1 MHRTAARKNRR
12 TLAIGGAV
20 ATAVLLAS
28 CSSPSGDVTSPD
40 DAVPADG
47 GSGVHVVAT
56 TTMLG
61 DVAGRVVDCGGGT
74 VETLMPVGADP
85 HDYSPS
91 SSAVRSLVEAD
102 LVIANGLG
110 LEEGLTSALA
120 SAEQD
125 GAVVLEIA
133 PLVDPIPF
141 GGGEHVDS
149 DHAED
154 AEDDHGH
161 DEDWHDEDGHD
172 EDEHAEDGAAHSHGS
187 EDPHVWLDVARMA
200 DAAALVG
207 IELATITGDAAFQE
221 CGTTVAED
229 LSAVD
234 AEIREILSAVP
245 ADDRR
250 LVTDHDAF
258 GYFAESYGFQV
269 VGVVVPGGSTLA
281 DTSSA
286 ALAALADTVRTTG
299 TPAVFANVEAPSALV
314 DALAAEVG
322 HVAVVPLHV
331 GSLGPQGSDAEDYAS
346 MMLTNARLIAAALAG

>member
-1 MHRTAARKNRR
+1 MHRTATRSTRR
-12 TLAIGGAV
+12 ALTIGGV
-20 ATAVLLAS
+20 TATAVLLAS
-28 CSSPSGDVTSPD
+28 CSSPTGGVTTAEGMAPT
-40 DAVPADG
+40 AG
-47 GSGVHVVAT
+47 GTGVHVVAT
-56 TTMLG
+56 TTVLG
-61 DVAGRVVDCGGGT
+61 DVVGRVAACGGGT
-74 VETLMPVGADP
+74 IETLMPVGADP

-102 LVIANGLG
+102 LVVANGLG
-110 LEEGLTSALA
+110 LEEGLSSALA

-141 GGGEHVDS
+141 GGGAHADDHGDD
-149 DHAED
+149 DHAG
-154 AEDDHGH
+154 DDHGH
-161 DEDWHDEDGHD
+161 EDDDHADDADGHD
-172 EDEHAEDGAAHSHGS
+172 HGS
-187 EDPHVWLDVARMA
+187 DDPHVWLDVARMV

-207 IELATITGDAAFQE
+207 VELATITGDPAFEE
-221 CGTTVAED
+221 CGATVADE

-234 AEIREILSAVP
+234 AEVREVLGAVP
-245 ADDRR
+245 AGDRR

-258 GYFAESYGFQV
+258 GYFADSYDFEV
-269 VGVVVPGGSTLA
+269 VGVVIPGGSTLA

-299 TPAVFANVEAPSALV
+299 TPAIFANIEAPSALV

-346 MMLTNARLIAAALAG
+346 MMLTNARLIAGALAG